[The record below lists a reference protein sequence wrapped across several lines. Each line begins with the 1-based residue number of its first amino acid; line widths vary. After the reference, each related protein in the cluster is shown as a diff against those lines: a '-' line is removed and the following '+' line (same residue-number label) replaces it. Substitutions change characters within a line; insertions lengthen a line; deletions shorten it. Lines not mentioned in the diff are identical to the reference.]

1 MHEYEKQLEDIK
13 QIRSMMEDSTRF
25 VSLSGLSGI
34 GAGVVALIGAA
45 YTYNYLSSQE
55 IYRWGAHVYG
65 NATRTQL
72 FELIGIAM
80 VILLAAVAVSSF
92 FTIRRTKRVGKQIWS
107 RPTQRLLL
115 NLIIPLVAG
124 AVFCVQLAWY
134 GHPGHVAPATLL
146 FYGMALMNAGK
157 YTLREVRYLGISEI
171 GLGLLAGMMPGYGI
185 IFWAIGF
192 GFLHILYGAIMFYKY
207 ER

>member
-1 MHEYEKQLEDIK
+1 MPDYQKQLEDIQ

-34 GAGVVALIGAA
+34 GAGVVALLGAA

-55 IYRWGAHVYG
+55 IYRWGEAMYR
-65 NATRTQL
+65 ADKSQL
-72 FELIGIAM
+72 FELIGIAL
-80 VILLAAVAVSSF
+80 VILLAAIAVSSF
-92 FTIRRTKRVGKQIWS
+92 FTIRRTKREGKEIWS
-107 RPTQRLLL
+107 RPTQRMLL
-115 NLIIPLVAG
+115 NLVVPLVAG
-124 AVFCVQLAWY
+124 AIFCVQLAWY
-134 GHPGHVAPATLL
+134 GHPGHVAPATLI

-157 YTLREVRYLGISEI
+157 YTLREVRYLGISQI
-171 GLGLLAGMMPGYGI
+171 VVGLLAGMMPGYGI

-192 GFLHILYGAIMFYKY
+192 GLLHIFYGAIMFYKY

>member
-1 MHEYEKQLEDIK
+1 MPDYQKQLEDIQ

-34 GAGVVALIGAA
+34 GAGVVALLGAA
-45 YTYNYLSSQE
+45 FTYNYLSSQE
-55 IYRWGAHVYG
+55 IYRWGQAVYM
-65 NATRTQL
+65 ADKSQL
-72 FELIGIAM
+72 FELIGIAV

-92 FTIRRTKRVGKQIWS
+92 FTIRRTKKEGREIWS
-107 RPTQRLLL
+107 RPTQRMLL
-115 NLIIPLVAG
+115 NLVIPLVAG
-124 AVFCVQLAWY
+124 AIFCVELAWY
-134 GHPGHVAPATLL
+134 GHPGHVAPATLI
-146 FYGMALMNAGK
+146 FYGLALMNAGK

-171 GLGLLAGMMPGYGI
+171 VVGLLAGMMPGYGI

-192 GFLHILYGAIMFYKY
+192 GLLHIFYGAIMYYKY